1 MSSKKKPS
9 LRNRML
15 QATIA
20 HVEGKI
26 AYHRANV
33 EVYLE
38 NPAGI
43 GEHPDVMESL
53 VSEMKQIAEYED
65 ILEVAQDIL

>member
-1 MSSKKKPS
+1 MGKKKVS
-9 LRNRML
+9 LRERMID
-15 QATIA
+15 ATIA

-26 AYHRANV
+26 AYHKANV
-33 EVYLE
+33 EIYLT

-53 VSEMKQIAEYED
+53 VSEMKEIAEYQD
-65 ILEVAQDIL
+65 ILEVANNIPK